1 MDPCNRMARFRNESA
16 IAEPSQ
22 TTQATRRGPRPAP
35 APGRTTT
42 PKKTRSP
49 RGIRSRSR
57 TAVTSLART
66 SLATRLALQPAA
78 QPASPSYIA
87 RSAREHARPAHRAD
101 RGDTRARVWGWGGGG
116 QPARTPR
123 PPPVRPVGS
132 RRTSRRPLLWATS
145 CPLIWACAAAV
156 LRVRRSRAAA
166 QQRGVSSRARARGDR
181 ARRTI
186 WSACHMRFGLFGE
199 AWGEAGLR
207 IADGPDGN
215 RQDEKFAEQIAEIRA
230 VFPRPDAASCVQPRL
245 ARGADGRPHL
255 ARGADAGALDD
266 ADGRPPFERGADAG
280 ALRGPA
286 HAQGG
291 APLGAQRV
299 AARGAPVAGEHA
311 SREASKDGSTF
322 ALPGLA
328 CALARHRHHRHQVPS
343 SVLVGTNIQS
353 CYHWIHIPA
362 PAEEQPDTVA
372 IVFTRV
378 DDLHLWRSSEERCAR
393 PSEPVITR
401 VAPAGP

>member
-1 MDPCNRMARFRNESA
+1 MRGPGAIGRGARSGLLATLGSDCSGRRGARRGSASRTGPGMARA
-16 IAEPSQ
+16 I
-22 TTQATRRGPRPAP
+22 
-35 APGRTTT
+35 GRTRNRRANRRD
-42 PKKTRSP
+42 P
-49 RGIRSRSR
+49 SR
-57 TAVTSLART
+57 V
-66 SLATRLALQPAA
+66 
-78 QPASPSYIA
+78 
-87 RSAREHARPAHRAD
+87 
-101 RGDTRARVWGWGGGG
+101 
-116 QPARTPR
+116 
-123 PPPVRPVGS
+123 
-132 RRTSRRPLLWATS
+132 
-145 CPLIWACAAAV
+145 
-156 LRVRRSRAAA
+156 
-166 QQRGVSSRARARGDR
+166 
-181 ARRTI
+181 
-186 WSACHMRFGLFGE
+186 
-199 AWGEAGLR
+199 
-207 IADGPDGN
+207 
-215 RQDEKFAEQIAEIRA
+215 
-230 VFPRPDAASCVQPRL
+230 PRPDAASCVQPRL

-311 SREASKDGSTF
+311 SREASEDGGTF
-322 ALPGLA
+322 ALPSLA
-328 CALARHRHHRHQVPS
+328 CALARHRHHHHQVPS